1 MMTNKNGLEILAHN
15 LLMDKVA
22 EYDYREDCIE
32 LIKELDTDEYRPIMT
47 LLGFATKPDQLLAAL
62 ESNPNIQTFVLL
74 EELVNRHVKKLSNT
88 DEFRYNAAWGQDI
101 IERLGNYAVSMMEDN
116 TWEWD

>member
-62 ESNPNIQTFVLL
+62 ELNPNIEAFVLL
-74 EELVNRHVKKLSNT
+74 EELVNRHVKKLANT